1 MRRYVAAFRV
11 KGGSGT
17 TTLTANLAG
26 GCAKRRLRV
35 LAVDLD
41 PAGALTWHLAATA
54 PALGVADVLAGR
66 VQLAAAVVPTE
77 VRGLD
82 LLAGSEALTEWDHKP
97 QVARAAL
104 AALIEQASHL
114 PHDLVLFDTAPTR
127 GALLAGLLDVLPP
140 EDSALL
146 LPLRCR
152 ALDLA
157 GFAMAFD
164 LVREG
169 GPPLLGIVPTMR
181 RDALSRD
188 VLAALHQAHGDKAL
202 PEVYEAQAVA
212 RAPLKHLPVQYAAP
226 HAAALEDWE
235 RLTRAVLRRLER

>member
-1 MRRYVAAFRV
+1 MRRYLAAFRV

-41 PAGALTWHLAATA
+41 PAGALTWHLAATV
-54 PALGVADVLAGR
+54 PPQGVADVLAGR
-66 VQLAAAVVPTE
+66 TPLAGAVARTE
-77 VRGLD
+77 VHGLD
-82 LLAGSEALTEWDHKP
+82 LLAGSERLTEWDHRP

-104 AALIEQASHL
+104 AALIEQAHEL
-114 PHDLVLFDTAPTR
+114 PHDLVIFDTAPTR
-127 GALLAGLLDVLPP
+127 GALLAGLLDVLPAT
-140 EDSALL
+140 DSALL
-146 LPLRCR
+146 LPVRCR

-157 GFAMAFD
+157 GFAQAFALLHD
-164 LVREG
+164 G
-169 GPPLLGIVPTMR
+169 GPPLLGIVPTIR

-188 VLAALHQAHGDKAL
+188 VLLALHEAHRGRVL
-202 PEVYEAQAVA
+202 PDVREAVAVA

-226 HAAALEDWE
+226 ARHRKELQP
-235 RLTRAVLRRLER
+235 